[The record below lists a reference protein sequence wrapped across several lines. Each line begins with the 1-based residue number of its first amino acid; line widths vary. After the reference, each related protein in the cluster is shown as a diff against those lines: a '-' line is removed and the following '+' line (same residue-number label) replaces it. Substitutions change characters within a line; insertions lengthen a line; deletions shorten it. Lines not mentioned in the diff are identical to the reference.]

1 MISWKTTHQS
11 NKQSRVNLNSRRGA
25 SEPQLFEVEAD
36 QMYDDVMMLMIKIG
50 AFLTVETW
58 RPGSP
63 ILKASVRRGE
73 RDAAALY

>member
-58 RPGSP
+58 RPGSL